1 MSDSD
6 VLRRK
11 HRMGE
16 PRRGKPAWLTMASR
30 TGKDYF
36 ELRRLFAEH
45 SLNTICEEAKCPNI
59 GECWN
64 ARTATFLILGH
75 ACTRKCT
82 FCDVGYAWTG
92 EVDRDEPRRLVDAV
106 SRIGLDHVVITSVDR
121 DDLPDGGAA
130 QFVECVARLREQSS
144 STRIELLVPDF
155 RDKPGALEAVL
166 AAGPDVLAHNLET
179 VPALYPG
186 VRPRS
191 DYAGS
196 LGVLRRIAA
205 HRPRP
210 VVKTGIMVGLG
221 ESVEEVRALLDDVA
235 AAGVDILTVGQY
247 LQPSARHHR
256 VERFWE
262 PREFDGLAEWG
273 RAAGIP
279 CVESGPFV
287 RSSYHAADQ
296 AAGIATGRASVGA
309 GPGRPPS
316 GPPRVA

>member
-1 MSDSD
+1 
-6 VLRRK
+6 
-11 HRMGE
+11 MGE
-16 PRRGKPAWLTMASR
+16 PRLGKPAWLTMASR

-36 ELRRLFAEH
+36 ELRRLFAEY
-45 SLNTICEEAKCPNI
+45 SLNTICEEAKCPNV

-75 ACTRKCT
+75 ECTRRCT

-92 EVDRDEPRRLVDAV
+92 KVDPDEPRRLVEAV
-106 SRIGLDHVVITSVDR
+106 AKIGLDHVVITSVDR
-121 DDLPDGGAA
+121 DDLDDGGAA
-130 QFVECVARLREQSS
+130 QFVECVERLRAQSPR
-144 STRIELLVPDF
+144 TKIELLIPDF

-166 AAGPDVLAHNLET
+166 ASVPDVLAHNLET

-221 ESVEEVRALLDDVA
+221 EERVELDALFGDVV
-235 AAGVDILTVGQY
+235 AAGVDILTIGQY

-256 VERFWE
+256 VERYYE
-262 PREFDGLAEWG
+262 PAEFDILAESG
-273 RAAGIP
+273 RRLGIP
-279 CVESGPFV
+279 WVEAGPFV

-296 AAGIATGRASVGA
+296 ADALGRA
-309 GPGRPPS
+309 RPA
-316 GPPRVA
+316 PPRTA

>member
-1 MSDSD
+1 
-6 VLRRK
+6 
-11 HRMGE
+11 MGE
-16 PRRGKPAWLTMASR
+16 PRRGKPSWLTMSSR

-36 ELRRLFAEH
+36 ELRRLFSEH
-45 SLNTICEEAKCPNI
+45 SLNTICEEARCPNI

-64 ARTATFLILGH
+64 ARTATFLILGS

-92 EVDRDEPRRLVDAV
+92 EVDRDEPRRLVEAV
-106 SRIGLDHVVITSVDR
+106 AAVGLDHVVITSVDR
-121 DDLPDGGAA
+121 DDLDDGGAA
-130 QFVECVARLREQSS
+130 QFVECVERLRATAPD
-144 STRIELLVPDF
+144 TRIELLVPDF

-179 VPALYPG
+179 VPSLYPG

-191 DYAGS
+191 SFMGS
-196 LGVLRRIAA
+196 LAVLERIAA
-205 HRPRP
+205 ARPRP

-221 ESVEEVRALLDDVA
+221 ESLAEVEALMEQVA

-262 PREFDGLAEWG
+262 PAEFDDLALRG
-273 RAAGIP
+273 RKAGIP
-279 CVESGPFV
+279 WVESGPFV
-287 RSSYHAADQ
+287 RSSYHAAEQ
-296 AAGIATGRASVGA
+296 ASALGAPGPDGSGR
-309 GPGRPPS
+309 PGR
-316 GPPRVA
+316 

>member
-1 MSDSD
+1 LSQDTTA
-6 VLRRK
+6 RRK
-11 HRMGE
+11 HRMGD
-16 PRRGKPAWLTMASR
+16 PRTGKPAWLTMATR

-45 SLNTICEEAKCPNI
+45 SLNTICEEAKCPNV

-92 EVDRDEPRRLVDAV
+92 VVDRDEPRRLVEAV
-106 SRIGLDHVVITSVDR
+106 AKIGLDHVVITSVDR
-121 DDLPDGGAA
+121 DDLEDGGAA
-130 QFVECVARLREQSS
+130 QFVECVERLREQAPE
-144 STRIELLVPDF
+144 TKVELLIPDF
-155 RDKPGALEAVL
+155 RDKPGALESVL
-166 AAGPDVLAHNLET
+166 AAAPDVLAHNLET
-179 VPALYPG
+179 VPGLYPG

-196 LGVLRRIAA
+196 LDVLRTIASF
-205 HRPRP
+205 RPRP

-221 ESVEEVRALLDDVA
+221 EERAEIEALLEDVA
-235 AAGVDILTVGQY
+235 AAGVDILTIGQY

-256 VERFWE
+256 VERFY
-262 PREFDGLAEWG
+262 PPAEFDILKEAGL
-273 RAAGIP
+273 RLGIP
-279 CVESGPFV
+279 WVEAGPFV

-296 AAGIATGRASVGA
+296 AEALGA
-309 GPGRPPS
+309 PARSPS
-316 GPPRVA
+316 G